1 MSPGGNS
8 KGSATQSETLIRKLI
23 STQLAK
29 GETLL
34 EGVRFTDPKY
44 GDVEVDFLILI
55 PDVGVAVVEVKGG
68 VVSFQDGQWLTKSK
82 GSSRRISP
90 IEQARK
96 GKHALRRF
104 LDRSTEWKSGSRSL
118 IRSQWFVAMPY
129 TDIDGDMG
137 SEGRREQLLGVSDL
151 TDLMPKIRRVL
162 SSTLDNDTAPSAEEI
177 DLALTLLLRT
187 EHDVRLANIPSITQR
202 IGVTRWKVIA
212 VGVAVIGALTIG
224 GVVTQTVISP
234 AAADCNAN
242 YEPCLPVTSD
252 LSCSEIRMVVQV
264 VGEDPYGLDRDGD
277 GFGCEIYK

>member
-1 MSPGGNS
+1 
-8 KGSATQSETLIRKLI
+8 
-23 STQLAK
+23 
-29 GETLL
+29 
-34 EGVRFTDPKY
+34 
-44 GDVEVDFLILI
+44 
-55 PDVGVAVVEVKGG
+55 
-68 VVSFQDGQWLTKSK
+68 
-82 GSSRRISP
+82 
-90 IEQARK
+90 
-96 GKHALRRF
+96 
-104 LDRSTEWKSGSRSL
+104 
-118 IRSQWFVAMPY
+118 MPY

-137 SEGRREQLLGVSDL
+137 PEGRREQLLGVSDL

-187 EHDVRLANIPSITQR
+187 QHDVKMANIPSISQR
-202 IGVTRWKVIA
+202 IGVTRWKIIA
-212 VGVAVIGALTIG
+212 AGVAVIGALTIG